1 MTSIPDA
8 NQHMRHENGHPMTAS
23 PMIEIQNVDKF
34 FGSFRALDTLN
45 TSIVEGEFFSL
56 LGPSGCGK
64 TTLLRMI
71 GGFDDPT
78 SGEILIGGKSMAGI
92 PPNLRPTNMV
102 FQSYAIFPHL
112 NVFENIAYGLKR
124 LRLNRAEVEDRVKQ
138 ALAQVE
144 LTGLGPRMGN
154 ELSGGQ
160 RQRVALARALV
171 MRPKVLLLDEP
182 LSALDKSLREQ
193 MQVELRHLQRQI
205 GITFVLVTHDQ
216 YEALSMS
223 DRIAV
228 MFSGQIAQIAEPKE
242 IYQNPATR
250 QVADF
255 LGGMNFLTASELVV
269 TGKDFR
275 AILPGIGA
283 ISGHLSGKAISDP
296 AKAIIGIRPERLRI
310 LWDGEAA
317 EQVITGKVVDRNYF
331 GEVTSLM
338 VGVEGQG
345 EKLSIVETN
354 DFGADDIP
362 IGSDIRITYDRDAF
376 VIMQG

>member
-1 MTSIPDA
+1 MT
-8 NQHMRHENGHPMTAS
+8 TS
-23 PMIEIQNVDKF
+23 PMIEIRNVDKN
-34 FGSFRALDTLN
+34 FGTFRALDTLN
-45 TSIVEGEFFSL
+45 ATIGEGEFFSL

-71 GGFDDPT
+71 GGFDDPS
-78 SGEILIGGKSMAGI
+78 SGEILIGGRSMAGI

-112 NVFENIAYGLKR
+112 NVAENIAYGLKR
-124 LRLNRAEVEDRVKQ
+124 LRLGRAEEEKRVKE

-144 LTGLGPRMGN
+144 LSELGPRMGN
-154 ELSGGQ
+154 QLSGGQ

-182 LSALDKSLREQ
+182 LSALDKNLREQ

-228 MFSGQIAQIAEPKE
+228 MFGGQIAQIAEPKE

-255 LGGMNFLTASELVV
+255 LGGMNFLTSSHLSVN
-269 TGKDFR
+269 GKNFT
-275 AILPGIGA
+275 ATLPGIGD
-283 ISGHLSGKAISDP
+283 ITGHLAGKTISDP
-296 AKAIIGIRPERLRI
+296 ANAIIGIRPERLRI
-310 LWDGEAA
+310 VWEGETADPI
-317 EQVITGKVVDRNYF
+317 VTGKVADRNYF
-331 GEVTSLM
+331 GEVTSLA
-338 VGVEGQG
+338 VNIEGQNQH
-345 EKLSIVETN
+345 LSIVETN

-362 IGSDIRITYDRDAF
+362 VGSDIRITYDRDAF
-376 VIMQG
+376 IVMQG